1 MVKYIAIGPGF
12 VGYFGLIGA
21 LKKLADNGR
30 LSDLSELSGASAGA
44 IAGFMYIATKGNFD
58 RMLKTSL
65 KVPLK
70 TLMKPNLR
78 TFLTHYGIV
87 SYEKVFNVLSDTL
100 SHLIPGKTDI
110 SFKELYDHYPI
121 KLHVAGFC
129 LDLQKTMYF
138 SVDTDPDMSVLEAL
152 HISSCVP
159 ILFPAHEFK
168 GWKYIDGATA
178 ETTPCGPFV
187 GKLDALGIIINHREK
202 MAKITDLKS
211 YIQMILKSVACNRFS
226 YLQFVPHTALNLD
239 GFDLFN
245 FSANHEEKL
254 RMFAQGYETAAS

>member
-30 LSDLSELSGASAGA
+30 LTDLSELSGASAGA
-44 IAGFMYIATKGNFD
+44 IAGFMYIATKGNFE
-58 RMLKTSL
+58 RMLKMSL

-70 TLMKPNLR
+70 TLMKPNIR
-78 TFLTHYGIV
+78 TFLTQYGIV
-87 SYEKVFNVLSDTL
+87 SYEKVFTVLSDTL
-100 SHLIPGKTDI
+100 KDLIPGKTDI
-110 SFKELYDHYPI
+110 SFKELYVHYPI
-121 KLHVAGFC
+121 KFHVAGFC
-129 LDLQKTMYF
+129 IDLQKTVYF
-138 SVDTDPDMSVLEAL
+138 SVDTEPDMSVLEAL

-159 ILFPAHEFK
+159 ILFPAREFK

-187 GKLDALGIIINHREK
+187 GKQDALGMMINHHEK
-202 MAKITDLKS
+202 MGKITDFKS
-211 YIQMILKSVACNRFS
+211 YVQMILKSVSCNRFNYS
-226 YLQFVPHTALNLD
+226 HIVPHTFLNLD

-245 FSANHEEKL
+245 FSADHEEKL
-254 RMFAQGYETAAS
+254 RMFAQGYEIVVS